1 MKMVVLPVCSSS
13 AFSVSIMI
21 CFGVLQR
28 LLEGRINQLKGT
40 VTITK
45 CAHRTFAAAQWKELR
60 DQLAAWKVTP
70 LPPPS
75 APHGLLA
82 CSNTDHCLQT
92 AHTAVPLDML
102 SVDHLTEYITSQDYR
117 SSKFFRARGSAQA
130 ICDAWS
136 SAHTDMDL
144 HFVCFITT

>member
-1 MKMVVLPVCSSS
+1 
-13 AFSVSIMI
+13 MI

-75 APHGLLA
+75 APHGMLA
-82 CSNTDHCLQT
+82 CSNTDNCLRT

-102 SVDHLTEYITSQDYR
+102 SVDHLTVHDFTRPLSL
-117 SSKFFRARGSAQA
+117 KHFFE
-130 ICDAWS
+130 
-136 SAHTDMDL
+136 
-144 HFVCFITT
+144 